1 METETT
7 LNRSAD
13 HGAGPDHTY
22 QDHHSNEHDHDHHHH
37 DHDDDDHDHDHAAG
51 PGEYVRLG
59 VMALIIIASLT
70 GWWRSF
76 MDRDWLAFAGTVIG
90 GFPIYKEAWENLLK
104 RRMTMELSMT
114 IALVAALAIGQF
126 FTAIVIAFFVLFAE
140 LLEGYTVGGGRKAI
154 QKLIDALPR
163 QVTVRRDG
171 REQQLSAD
179 SLTPGETIVI
189 RPGERIPV
197 DGIVVKG
204 ASFVD
209 QSSITGESLPVEKVE
224 SAKVFAG
231 TINKNGV
238 LEVSVE
244 RVGRDTTFGK
254 IIQVVEQA
262 EKSKAPVERIA
273 DRLAAGLVYFA
284 FGAAVLTFLVTRNLT
299 ATIAVIIVAGA
310 CGVAAGTP
318 LAILAGIGSA
328 ARRGIIVKGGLYL
341 EKLAEIDT
349 IVLDK
354 TGTLTLGVPEVT
366 GVHVANGIT
375 EETVLLNAAIAEQH
389 SEHPLGEAI
398 VRAAKNRQLS
408 WPQYSDLRYVPGKG
422 LSCRDGANQITVG
435 TATFLEENGV
445 RIDSSGAALP
455 LLKPGESPV
464 YVARDTTL
472 LGTISLAD
480 RLRSEAIQAI
490 TELNAQGYRTL
501 LLTGDSTDIATT
513 IGQQLG
519 VEEAKGDLLP
529 EQKLDVIRNLL
540 KGGRKVAMVGDGI
553 NDAPALAEAT
563 VGIAMGGGTDVALET
578 ADITLMTADLSR
590 LVEVFQI
597 AKRCYRVIMFNFWGT
612 IAVDTMGIALAFL
625 GLLAPIVAALIHV
638 GSELTFILNSARLFR
653 SGLAKGRNGEWA
665 NGRDGERATGRIDDC
680 HEVA

>member
-1 METETT
+1 
-7 LNRSAD
+7 
-13 HGAGPDHTY
+13 
-22 QDHHSNEHDHDHHHH
+22 
-37 DHDDDDHDHDHAAG
+37 
-51 PGEYVRLG
+51 
-59 VMALIIIASLT
+59 
-70 GWWRSF
+70 
-76 MDRDWLAFAGTVIG
+76 
-90 GFPIYKEAWENLLK
+90 
-104 RRMTMELSMT
+104 MT

-179 SLTPGETIVI
+179 SLSSGEIIVI

-209 QSSITGESLPVEKVE
+209 QSSITGESLPVEKVG

-366 GVHVANGIT
+366 GVHGVDGLP

-398 VRAAKNRQLS
+398 VRAARDRKLSLRQYADL
-408 WPQYSDLRYVPGKG
+408 QYVLGKG
-422 LSCRDGANQITVG
+422 LSCRDGGNQIIVG

-445 RIDSSGAALP
+445 QLDTAAELP
-455 LLKPGESPV
+455 IKPGESMV
-464 YVARDTTL
+464 YVGRDATF

-480 RLRSEAIQAI
+480 RLRSEAIQTI
-490 TELNAQGYRTL
+490 TALKAHGYRTL
-501 LLTGDSTDIATT
+501 LLTGDSADIAST

-519 VEEAKGDLLP
+519 VDEAKGDLLP
-529 EQKLDVIRNLL
+529 EQKLKIVRDLL
-540 KGGRKVAMVGDGI
+540 KQGRKVAMVGDGV

-590 LVEVFQI
+590 LVEVFRI

-612 IAVDTMGIALAFL
+612 IAVDTLGIALAFL
-625 GLLAPIVAALIHV
+625 GVLAPIVAALIHV

-653 SGLAKGRNGEWA
+653 KA
-665 NGRDGERATGRIDDC
+665 
-680 HEVA
+680 

>member
-1 METETT
+1 MKTGI
-7 LNRSAD
+7 AD
-13 HGAGPDHTY
+13 NLPAP
-22 QDHHSNEHDHDHHHH
+22 HDHPHDRDRDHHH
-37 DHDDDDHDHDHAAG
+37 DHEEQDHHGDGHDHDHAAG
-51 PGEYVRLG
+51 AIEYLRLG
-59 VMALIIIASLT
+59 VMALIVIASFT
-70 GWWRSF
+70 GWWRPF
-76 MDRDWLAFAGTVIG
+76 MDRDWLAFAGTIIG
-90 GFPIYKEAWENLLK
+90 GLPIYKEAWENLLK
-104 RRMTMELSMT
+104 RQMTMELSMT
-114 IALVAALAIGQF
+114 IALVSALAIGQF

-140 LLEGYTVGGGRKAI
+140 LLEGYTVGSGRKAI
-154 QKLIDALPR
+154 EKLIDALPR
-163 QVTVRRDG
+163 RVTVRRNG
-171 REQQLSAD
+171 QESELAAEELSV
-179 SLTPGETIVI
+179 GEIIVI

-197 DGIVVKG
+197 DGVVAKG
-204 ASFVD
+204 TSYVD
-209 QSSITGESLPVEKVE
+209 QSSITGESLPIEKLE

-238 LEVSVE
+238 LEVRVE

-299 ATIAVIIVAGA
+299 STIAVIIVAGA

-354 TGTLTLGVPEVT
+354 TGTLTLGIPEVT
-366 GVHVANGIT
+366 RVHSANGVS

-398 VRAAKNRQLS
+398 VRTAKDRKLALR
-408 WPQYSDLRYVPGKG
+408 QYSDLRYVPGKG
-422 LSCRDGANQITVG
+422 LTCRDGANQITVG
-435 TATFLEENGV
+435 TATFLEENGI
-445 RIDSSGAALP
+445 RIANALAGGQPLKSGETL
-455 LLKPGESPV
+455 V
-464 YVARDTTL
+464 YVGRDTTL

-480 RLRSEAIQAI
+480 RLRKEAIQTI
-490 TELNAQGYRTL
+490 TELKGQGYRTL
-501 LLTGDSTDIATT
+501 LLTGDSTEVAAT

-519 VEEAKGDLLP
+519 VDEAKGDLLP
-529 EQKLDVIRNLL
+529 EQKVEIIRNLL
-540 KGGRKVAMVGDGI
+540 KEGRKVAMVGDGI

-590 LVEVFQI
+590 LSDVFGI
-597 AKRCYRVIMFNFWGT
+597 AKGCYRVIMFNFWGT
-612 IAVDTMGIALAFL
+612 IVVDTLGIALAFM
-625 GLLAPIVAALIHV
+625 GLLAPIIAALIHV
-638 GSELTFILNSARLFR
+638 VSELAFILNSARLFR
-653 SGLAKGRNGEWA
+653 
-665 NGRDGERATGRIDDC
+665 RA
-680 HEVA
+680 

>member
-1 METETT
+1 MKTE
-7 LNRSAD
+7 LAD
-13 HGAGPDHTY
+13 AVPGQNQHL
-22 QDHHSNEHDHDHHHH
+22 QDHSHDHDHDEH
-37 DHDDDDHDHDHAAG
+37 DHHKDGHDHDHASG
-51 PGEYVRLG
+51 PAEYVRLG
-59 VMALIIIASLT
+59 VMALIVIASLT
-70 GWWRSF
+70 GWWRAF
-76 MDRDWLAFAGTVIG
+76 MDRDWLAFAGTIIG

-104 RRMTMELSMT
+104 KRMTMELSMT
-114 IALVAALAIGQF
+114 IALLAALAIGQF

-154 QKLIDALPR
+154 EKLIDALPR

-171 REQQLSAD
+171 WEQQIAADALSV
-179 SLTPGETIVI
+179 GETIVI

-197 DGIVVKG
+197 DGMVTKG
-204 ASFVD
+204 SSFVD

-224 SAKVFAG
+224 HADVFAG

-238 LEVSVE
+238 LEVSVQ

-254 IIQVVEQA
+254 IIQVVEEA
-262 EKSKAPVERIA
+262 EKSKAPVERVA

-284 FGAAVLTFLVTRNLT
+284 FGAAVLTFIVTRNLT
-299 ATIAVIIVAGA
+299 STIAVIIVAGA

-318 LAILAGIGSA
+318 LAVLAGIGSA

-366 GVHVANGIT
+366 GVRGAAGT
-375 EETVLLNAAIAEQH
+375 SEETVLQNAAIAEQH

-398 VRAAKNRQLS
+398 VREAKNRKLS
-408 WPQYSDLRYVPGKG
+408 LRQYSDLRYVPGKG
-422 LSCRDGANQITVG
+422 LSCTDGASTITVG
-435 TATFLEENGV
+435 AAAFLEENGIQ
-445 RIDSSGAALP
+445 IDSAQTRLQQ
-455 LLKPGESPV
+455 LKPGESLV
-464 YVARDTTL
+464 YVGRDKTL

-480 RLRSEAIQAI
+480 RLRDEAIKTI
-490 TELNAQGYRTL
+490 TQLKAQGYRTL
-501 LLTGDSTDIATT
+501 LLTGDSADIAST

-519 VEEAKGDLLP
+519 VDEAQGGLLP
-529 EQKLDVIRNLL
+529 EQKLAKIRELL
-540 KGGRKVAMVGDGI
+540 GQGRKVAMVGDGI

-590 LVEVFQI
+590 LGEVFRI
-597 AKRCYRVIMFNFWGT
+597 ARRCYRVIMFNFWGT
-612 IAVDTMGIALAFL
+612 IAVDTLGIVLAFL

-653 SGLAKGRNGEWA
+653 KA
-665 NGRDGERATGRIDDC
+665 
-680 HEVA
+680 

>member
-1 METETT
+1 METKTT

-13 HGAGPDHTY
+13 HGDGPNHTY
-22 QDHHSNEHDHDHHHH
+22 QDHHSNEPDHDHHHH
-37 DHDDDDHDHDHAAG
+37 DHDHDDDHHDHDHAAG
-51 PGEYVRLG
+51 TGEYARLG
-59 VMALIIIASLT
+59 VMALVIIASLT
-70 GWWRSF
+70 AWWRSL

-126 FTAIVIAFFVLFAE
+126 FTALVIAFFVLFAE

-179 SLTPGETIVI
+179 SLSSGEIIVI

-341 EKLAEIDT
+341 EKLAEVDT

-366 GVHVANGIT
+366 GVHGVDGLS

-398 VRAAKNRQLS
+398 VRAAIDRQLS
-408 WPQYSDLRYVPGKG
+408 WSQYSDLRYVPGKG
-422 LSCRDGANQITVG
+422 LSCRDGANKITVG

-455 LLKPGESPV
+455 LLKPGESMV

-490 TELNAQGYRTL
+490 TELKAQGYRTL

-519 VEEAKGDLLP
+519 VDEAKGDLLP
-529 EQKLDVIRNLL
+529 EQKLEVVRNLL
-540 KGGRKVAMVGDGI
+540 KRGRKVAMVGDGI

-590 LVEVFQI
+590 LVEVFRI

-612 IAVDTMGIALAFL
+612 IAVDTLGIALAFL

-653 SGLAKGRNGEWA
+653 
-665 NGRDGERATGRIDDC
+665 RA
-680 HEVA
+680 